1 LRSGACGVA
10 RGAGVGR
17 SPAAQSLSI
26 SCSAGRPK
34 VYGGRQVPSNHPF
47 DDPPAATM
55 PRHKKYDWADKKD
68 LCYRLWVDEEK
79 SLPQVQEYFAQ
90 ALGVAEDCIP
100 SYVLPFTQL
109 SIHAV
114 TDVKIGHKHSSAS
127 SRNGAF
133 HQVAGPGPQLK
144 RKPRSSIVS
153 SSSGN

>member
-1 LRSGACGVA
+1 
-10 RGAGVGR
+10 
-17 SPAAQSLSI
+17 
-26 SCSAGRPK
+26 
-34 VYGGRQVPSNHPF
+34 
-47 DDPPAATM
+47 M

-100 SYVLPFTQL
+100 SCVLPFTQL